1 MSLVP
6 SGSGGFS
13 FGTGNV
19 GAGIANIGGVVQDL
33 FASQG
38 DKAEAAQYR
47 QASQDALE
55 AAQFQQILTGVQ
67 QTQEKR
73 ALTMTIGSE
82 QAGYATSGL
91 AASGSA
97 LDVMRAST
105 QQGALQQQ
113 VSAYQGAQQEYGYE
127 EQAKSYDAMA
137 AAADK
142 ASEGGIFGAVL
153 QGIGAIA
160 QLAGPI
166 AKLLPA
172 AAA

>member
-6 SGSGGFS
+6 SSGFS

-19 GAGIANIGGVVQDL
+19 GQGIADIGGVVQDL
-33 FASQG
+33 FASSG

-47 QASQDALE
+47 QAAQDAQE

-73 ALTMTIGSE
+73 ALTMTIGGE
-82 QAGYATSGL
+82 QAGYAGSGL
-91 AASGSA
+91 AASGGA

-142 ASEGGIFGAVL
+142 AAQGGIFGAIL
-153 QGIGAIA
+153 QGVGAIA
-160 QLAGPI
+160 QLAPVV
-166 AKLLPA
+166 A
-172 AAA
+172 AAL